1 VGREQDDPHWEAML
15 AEIFGEL
22 KTWRAE
28 HPKATFAEI
37 EAIVDE
43 RLNLARAR
51 FVEDMAAA
59 SAAARIGAD
68 GEHPSCP
75 ECGQPMHSR
84 GQQERQVTVAGNQ
97 AVRLRRA
104 YAVCPAC
111 GAGLFPPR

>member
-1 VGREQDDPHWEAML
+1 MGREQDDPRWEAML

-22 KTWRAE
+22 KAWRVE

-51 FVEDMAAA
+51 FVEDIAMA
-59 SAAARIGAD
+59 SAAVSVGAD
-68 GEHPSCP
+68 GAHPICP
-75 ECGQPMHSR
+75 HCGQPMQGR
-84 GQQERQVTVAGNQ
+84 GQQERQVTVAGNH